1 MSLDQSTQSAQQ
13 SAPPEQ
19 QSQAASP
26 PSDQSQPANGSSQPS
41 TPGLGAT
48 ASGTTAQPAA
58 AGGEQPNRGIGD
70 NGGPDWRAMLAG
82 EDAKALERFARYKT
96 PADVGK
102 ALIEA
107 QTKLSQ
113 RPEMPK
119 LADNATPEQISE
131 YRKSM
136 GVPTEG
142 TLEAYGVKAPD
153 GYKMS
158 DAEKGV
164 LGDFA
169 KLMHAKHVPAP
180 IVKEATDYF
189 FRQQSATEQAL
200 ARQDIDKQKEW
211 QGVLQ
216 DKLGREFE
224 PMIAAGEAF
233 LNQHFSDNPDA
244 KNELLNAR
252 LPGGG
257 RLGDNPAFIEMI
269 IDLGMKNG
277 FTDRIEANSLE
288 SGGKSLEAQQN
299 ELEALRNTD
308 RTRYNLPETQAKLD
322 KIIGL
327 RLSRGEIDELG
338 NPVRKRRSA

>member
-1 MSLDQSTQSAQQ
+1 MSLGQVAQSAPQSASAAPPSVVTSQPVESSQPQTSSEPVSAPTTSETPATQPQSAQ
-13 SAPPEQ
+13 SAPQ
-19 QSQAASP
+19 
-26 PSDQSQPANGSSQPS
+26 
-41 TPGLGAT
+41 T
-48 ASGTTAQPAA
+48 AETKAEA
-58 AGGEQPNRGIGD
+58 
-70 NGGPDWRAMLAG
+70 DWRAMLAG
-82 EDAKALERFARYKT
+82 EDTKALERLARYKT
-96 PADVGK
+96 PTDVTK

-136 GVPTEG
+136 GVPNEG
-142 TLEAYGVKAPD
+142 TLEAYGIKAPD
-153 GYKMS
+153 GYQIS

-180 IVKEATDYF
+180 VVKEATDYF
-189 FRQQSATEQAL
+189 FRQQAATEQAL
-200 ARQDIDKQKEW
+200 AKQDIEKQRSW
-211 QGVLQ
+211 QGELQ
-216 DKLGREFE
+216 TKLGREFE
-224 PMIAAGEAF
+224 PMIAAGEAY
-233 LNQHFSDNPDA
+233 LNQQFSDNPDV

-257 RLGDNPAFIEMI
+257 RLGDSPAFIEMVV
-269 IDLGMKNG
+269 DLALKNG
-277 FTDRIEANSLE
+277 FTDRIEASSLE
-288 SGGKSLEAQQN
+288 SGGRSLEAQQN